1 MLEEIKE
8 KISKPL
14 SDAGYSVYSINLE
27 KEGEDD
33 KIVINIDNEE
43 GITIE
48 DCVKATKVIKP
59 IVDEINPLN
68 GEYLLEVGSKGISE
82 DGE

>member
-1 MLEEIKE
+1 MLEEIEE

-14 SDAGYSVYSINLE
+14 SDAGYSIYSINLE

-33 KIVINIDNEE
+33 KIVINIENETS
-43 GITIE
+43 ITID
-48 DCVKATKVIKP
+48 DCVKATKIIKP
-59 IVDEINPLN
+59 IIDEINPLD